1 MKIHLPYNLNGGG
14 FFMDCLNK
22 LSRDELV
29 LLAATVAIAIG
40 KGKTKEELDLLGNFI
55 SAVGQNLN
63 TMAVV
68 D

>member
-1 MKIHLPYNLNGGG
+1 
-14 FFMDCLNK
+14 MDCLNK
-22 LSRDELV
+22 LSREELV

-40 KGKTKEELDLLGNFI
+40 KGKTSDELDLLGNFL

>member
-1 MKIHLPYNLNGGG
+1 
-14 FFMDCLNK
+14 MDCLNK
-22 LSRDELV
+22 LNREELI
-29 LLAATVAIAIG
+29 LLASTFAISIG
-40 KGKTKEELDLLGNFI
+40 KGKTREELDLIGNFL